1 MLWLV
6 YEFNSLFT
14 SLTDQ
19 CSTVPVEHTVFLG
32 YSLCQEVLFK
42 YFALDS
48 ETAGGTCI
56 VQSLSI
62 TWRFLMATYFS
73 ICEFFSNIKEIPARM
88 FSLFDLSCMSARGM
102 EGGLNFKQRNSLS
115 EFLFRSVWL
124 NRVSTSFLKCGR
136 MPVFPLP
143 HCFRSNVDRP
153 CNCCCSP
160 RLQLAIRRRQSWSVT
175 TGLVPPVIRRLSL
188 HMLVYLTNL
197 R

>member
-19 CSTVPVEHTVFLG
+19 CSTVPVEHTVSPG

-48 ETAGGTCI
+48 ETAGRTCI
-56 VQSLSI
+56 RGLKCYLAVSDGNE
-62 TWRFLMATYFS
+62 FLVFVNFS
-73 ICEFFSNIKEIPARM
+73 VISKEIPARM

-124 NRVSTSFLKCGR
+124 NRVSTSFLKYGS

-153 CNCCCSP
+153 CNCGCSP
-160 RLQLAIRRRQSWSVT
+160 RLQLAIRR
-175 TGLVPPVIRRLSL
+175 
-188 HMLVYLTNL
+188 
-197 R
+197 

>member
-19 CSTVPVEHTVFLG
+19 CSTVPVEHTVSPG

-56 VQSLSI
+56 RGLKCYLAVSDGNEFLVFVNFSVISKKFLQGCSRCL
-62 TWRFLMATYFS
+62 TYPVCLQEGWRVGWT
-73 ICEFFSNIKEIPARM
+73 
-88 FSLFDLSCMSARGM
+88 
-102 EGGLNFKQRNSLS
+102 FKQRNSLS

-124 NRVSTSFLKCGR
+124 IWVSTSFLKCGS

-160 RLQLAIRRRQSWSVT
+160 RLQLAIRRWQSWLVT
-175 TGLVPPVIRRLSL
+175 TGLVPPSICQLSL

-197 R
+197 C